1 MENLFGK
8 MTRTF
13 LRRIRVKSKN
23 ELKERILLGIAEI
36 NAMQVVHFFF
46 QAEDGIRA
54 ATVTGVQTCAL
65 PISRPSPS
73 SVRPGAARGT
83 RAGDGTSPDGATRA
97 PDGRTAG
104 TSPCAWRRDA
114 AESDPVSDVTEPASP
129 APTPVPE
136 TAGRDDPHLDRHV
149 RVLDGQ
155 DAVELLEAGL
165 EPDVILLDLSLPRM
179 SGRAFLEWMRA
190 QPKHEHRRVI
200 VASAYLDELPP
211 VEADRSFQKPFRPE
225 RLAAEL
231 ERLTSGE

>member
-1 MENLFGK
+1 
-8 MTRTF
+8 
-13 LRRIRVKSKN
+13 
-23 ELKERILLGIAEI
+23 
-36 NAMQVVHFFF
+36 
-46 QAEDGIRA
+46 
-54 ATVTGVQTCAL
+54 
-65 PISRPSPS
+65 
-73 SVRPGAARGT
+73 
-83 RAGDGTSPDGATRA
+83 
-97 PDGRTAG
+97 
-104 TSPCAWRRDA
+104 
-114 AESDPVSDVTEPASP
+114 VSDVTEPTGQ
-129 APTPVPE
+129 APTSVPE

-149 RVLDGQ
+149 RVLVVEDEHELRELIARWLEGKGYTVSEAADGQ